1 MEKITQKAYAK
12 INLGL
17 DVLSRRPDGYHLV
30 KMIMQ
35 TVDLYDLLTI
45 EKTDEPGIRFKL
57 LQDGQAVTTL
67 VPEDD
72 TNLVC
77 KAARKLMEKTGRN
90 LGVSFTLQKNIPV
103 AAGMAGGSTD
113 AAAALTGMN
122 RLFALGLS
130 VEELREIAVTIGAD
144 VPYCIM
150 GGTALSEGIG
160 EILTP
165 LPSPPQVPLVI
176 VKPDVSVSTKAVY
189 ENLHVESLQKHP
201 DIDGMIEAIKKG
213 DLTGMTDRMENVL
226 ETVTI
231 ALHPV
236 IAKIKRL
243 LGEQGA
249 IKALMSG
256 SGPTVFAVFEEEAKA
271 DAAAK
276 VLETTGHRVIRTTFV
291 NPKSKEE
298 FK

>member
-1 MEKITQKAYAK
+1 MDKITQKAYAK

-17 DVLSRRPDGYHLV
+17 DVLSRRADGYHLV

-57 LQDGQAVTTL
+57 LQDGKAVTTL

-122 RLFALGLS
+122 QLFALGLS
-130 VEELREIAVTIGAD
+130 DEELREIAVTIGAD
-144 VPYCIM
+144 VPYCIR

-160 EILTP
+160 EILTL

-176 VKPDVSVSTKAVY
+176 VKPDVSVSTKSVY
-189 ENLHVESLQKHP
+189 ENLHVESLQRHP

-243 LGEQGA
+243 LEKQGA
-249 IKALMSG
+249 KKALMSG
-256 SGPTVFAVFEEEAKA
+256 SGPTVFAVFEEEEKA

-276 VLETTGHRVIRTTFV
+276 ALAKTGCRVIRTTFV
-291 NPKSKEE
+291 NPT
-298 FK
+298 